1 MEIARIISKKVR
13 DSSCLTNHHH
23 YNELAPSPRVLAYL
37 ARVGRYPSPSMALTT
52 TDLTLNTSK
61 DDRPHLPP
69 PPAVAITPCDPWP
82 RPYYLEN
89 GLRRVAPYHYTYNTY
104 CKQRWRDRE
113 ILDIFAAEFRDRSR
127 EYYKE
132 AIEDGRIVLNGKP
145 CRDITTPVRNG
156 DVISHTLH
164 RHEPPVSAQPI
175 RVINE
180 TDSMI
185 VIDKPA
191 GVPVHPAGRYKYN
204 SVVEIMRAE
213 RHYAFNPLPC
223 NRLDRLTSG
232 VMFVGKTSKEAEDIS
247 AKLRGRTVRKEYI
260 ARVKGRFPNGE
271 GWEGGEMRG
280 GIVKCEEP
288 ILQISPILG
297 LNRARASG
305 KSAKTLFRR
314 IAYFPANP
322 KSPDDAQEKDTV
334 AAPQA
339 AKLLSG
345 TEDEGYSIVHCLPLT
360 GRTHQIRVHLQ
371 FLGHPISNDP
381 IYSNRR
387 VFGANLAKGDST
399 ADHDDEIKERLGK
412 MGKTEVAD
420 AYAYNTDKTIPL
432 ANGIHGTNGTNNIK
446 KDMEELGIT
455 QTHQTTPTQLELL
468 RAQELHR
475 KYGPTADYKPLHHG
489 TLHVGSLSPE
499 PAIPTQSREA
509 DPAYA
514 ELVKQHDEMVQ
525 DYNLRKG
532 EKLTGEICDICQT
545 PLYSDPGPQELGIYL
560 HALAYADVEGKWR
573 YTSPMPEWTRAP
585 GDLSGDLMDPPSWDY
600 EALGDDAKMD
610 LDAEKENAERKNQK
624 GLQKNKE
631 IQPEA

>member
-1 MEIARIISKKVR
+1 
-13 DSSCLTNHHH
+13 
-23 YNELAPSPRVLAYL
+23 
-37 ARVGRYPSPSMALTT
+37 MALTT
-52 TDLTLNTSK
+52 TDLAFDTSK

-82 RPYYLEN
+82 RPYYLEH

-132 AIEDGRIVLNGKP
+132 AIEEGRIVLNGTP
-145 CRDITTPVRNG
+145 CKDIHTKVRNG

-271 GWEGGEMRG
+271 GWEGDEMRG

-314 IAYFPANP
+314 IAYYPA
-322 KSPDDAQEKDTV
+322 KSES
-334 AAPQA
+334 
-339 AKLLSG
+339 LSALPG
-345 TEDEGYSIVHCLPLT
+345 TEDEGYSVVHCLPLT

-387 VFGANLAKGDST
+387 VFGANLAKGDSSG
-399 ADHDDEIKERLGK
+399 DHDDEIKERLGK

-420 AYAYNTDKTIPL
+420 AYAYNATKPIQTETDS
-432 ANGIHGTNGTNNIK
+432 NGINEATSSNDTNGLSGIE
-446 KDMEELGIT
+446 KDMAELGIT
-455 QTHQTTPTQLELL
+455 QTHQITPTQLELL

-475 KYGPTADYKPLHHG
+475 NYGPTADYKALHHG
-489 TLHVGSLSPE
+489 TLHAGNLSPE
-499 PAIPTQSREA
+499 PSNPTQSKEE

-525 DYNLRKG
+525 DYNIRKG

-545 PLYSDPGPQELGIYL
+545 PLYSDPGPHELGIYL

-573 YTSPMPEWTRAP
+573 YTSPLPEWTRAP
-585 GDLSGDLMDPPSWDY
+585 GDVSGSLMDPPSWDY
-600 EALGDDAKMD
+600 EALGDEAKVD

-624 GLQKNKE
+624 GQEKNKE
-631 IQPEA
+631 TQTEV

>member
-1 MEIARIISKKVR
+1 
-13 DSSCLTNHHH
+13 
-23 YNELAPSPRVLAYL
+23 
-37 ARVGRYPSPSMALTT
+37 MALTT
-52 TDLTLNTSK
+52 IEHSFDTTK

-82 RPYYLEN
+82 RPYYLES
-89 GLRRVAPYHYTYNTY
+89 GLRRVAPYHYTYNTF

-145 CRDITTPVRNG
+145 CKDIRTLVRNG

-191 GVPVHPAGRYKYN
+191 GVPVHPAGRYRYN

-247 AKLRGRTVRKEYI
+247 ARLRGRTVRKEYI

-271 GWEGGEMRG
+271 GWDGDEMTG

-314 IAYFPANP
+314 IAYYPAKLKPPNGT
-322 KSPDDAQEKDTV
+322 DEKDEKTPP
-334 AAPQA
+334 AA
-339 AKLLSG
+339 AKPLFG
-345 TEDEGYSIVHCLPLT
+345 AEDDGYSVVHCLPLT

-399 ADHDDEIKERLGK
+399 GDHDDEIKERLGK
-412 MGKTEVAD
+412 MGKTEVAE
-420 AYAYNTDKTIPL
+420 AYSYKVQQPIPSVNGTPST
-432 ANGIHGTNGTNNIK
+432 NGIE

-455 QTHQTTPTQLELL
+455 QTHQTTPSQLEQL

-489 TLHVGSLSPE
+489 TLHAGSLAPE
-499 PAIPTQSREA
+499 PSIPTQSKEE

-532 EKLTGEICDICQT
+532 EKLTGEICEVCQT

-560 HALAYADVEGKWR
+560 HALAYADIEGKWR
-573 YTSPMPEWTRAP
+573 FTSPMPEWTRAP
-585 GDLSGDLMDPPSWDY
+585 GDLSGTLMDPPSWDY
-600 EALGDDAKMD
+600 EALGDEAKMD
-610 LDAEKENAERKNQK
+610 LDAEKENAEKKNEK
-624 GLQKNKE
+624 GLKKNKE
-631 IQPEA
+631 ISAED